1 MSVSLSTN
9 FITLFDSEV
18 KQAYQAEQA
27 LSGTCRTRSG
37 VVGSTV
43 QFPKLGKGVATVRT
57 PQTDVVPLN
66 LAHTNATATLSDYI
80 APEYSDIFNQAKVN
94 FQERAELVQALAG
107 AIGRRCDQLKLDA
120 LAASSTSLT
129 VANSIGGAD
138 TNINVAKLREAKRLM
153 DGANVPKAD
162 RHMAISAD
170 GLSSLLS
177 ETEVGSADYN
187 NVKALVSG
195 EVSHYLGFNVISLG
209 DRDEGGLAIDGSDDR
224 TCFAWHKSALGY
236 AEGIAQKTNIDWI
249 PEKTSWLCASMVSA
263 GAVAIDDEGIVII
276 TARE

>member
-1 MSVSLSTN
+1 
-9 FITLFDSEV
+9 
-18 KQAYQAEQA
+18 
-27 LSGTCRTRSG
+27 
-37 VVGSTV
+37 V

-66 LAHTNATATLSDYI
+66 LVHTNATATLSDYI

-94 FQERAELVQALAG
+94 YQERAELVQAVG
-107 AIGRRCDQLKLDA
+107 SAIGRRADQLKLDA
-120 LAASSTSLT
+120 LAASGTSLT
-129 VANSIGGAD
+129 VSNDIGGTD

-170 GLSSLLS
+170 GLSNLLS

-209 DRDEGGLAIDGSDDR
+209 DRDEGGLAIDGSSDR

-249 PEKTSWLCASMVSA
+249 PEKTSWLVASMLSA

>member
-18 KQAYQAEQA
+18 KQAYQAGQD
-27 LSGTCRTRSG
+27 LMGTCRARSG
-37 VVGSTV
+37 VIGSTV

-66 LAHTNATATLSDYI
+66 LVHTNATATLSDYI

-94 FQERAELVQALAG
+94 YQERAELVQAVG
-107 AIGRRCDQLKLDA
+107 SAIGRRADQLKLDA
-120 LAASSTSLT
+120 LAASGTSLT
-129 VANSIGGAD
+129 VSNDIGGTD

-170 GLSSLLS
+170 GLSNLLS

-209 DRDEGGLAIDGSDDR
+209 DRDEGGLAIDGSSDR

-249 PEKTSWLCASMVSA
+249 PENPSWLVASMLSA